1 MREFLDPY
9 DKRLNTYSKEVSV
22 SDLSESTFKSL
33 FDDML
38 HIAKGERD
46 ESKPNGPT
54 LVGLSAPQIGE
65 FLRVILVDT
74 AANPAIP
81 NFEPELRFFINPR
94 IVKSSSEESLM
105 REGCYSTGK
114 IAGAVMRPESVTVIA
129 IDEFGKEFEYSSAG
143 IFQSHILQH
152 EIDHLNGIRFPSRI
166 RDTKYLHIVEPND
179 FQNYRQDWMN
189 WPKLC
194 PYEDWLKM
202 YEGIKCDA

>member
-9 DKRLNTYSKEVSV
+9 DKRLNLYSKEVSI
-22 SDLSESTFKSL
+22 SDLSNSTLKSL
-33 FDDML
+33 LDDML

-46 ESKPNGPT
+46 ENKPNGPT

-65 FLRVILVDT
+65 FLRIILVDIS
-74 AANPAIP
+74 ANPAVP
-81 NFEPELRFFINPR
+81 NFEPNLKFFINPR
-94 IVKSSSEESLM
+94 ITGSSSEESLM

-129 IDEFGKEFEYSSAG
+129 LDESGNEFEYTSEN

-152 EIDHLNGIRFPSRI
+152 EIDHLNGVRFPSRI
-166 RDTKYLHIVEPND
+166 RNPKCLHIVEPND
-179 FQNYRQDWMN
+179 FQSYRQNWMN

-194 PYEDWLKM
+194 PYDDWLKM
-202 YEGIKCDA
+202 YEGIKI